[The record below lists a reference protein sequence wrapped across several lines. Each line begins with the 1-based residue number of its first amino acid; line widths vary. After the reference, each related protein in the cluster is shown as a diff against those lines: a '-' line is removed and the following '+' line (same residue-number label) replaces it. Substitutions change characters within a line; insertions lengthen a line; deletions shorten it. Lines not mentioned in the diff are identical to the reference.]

1 MSATGSRA
9 LGSAD
14 INASAN
20 PWLIAVLVAF
30 AAFMEVLDTTIANV
44 GLPYIAG
51 GMGVSEDEASWV
63 VTTYLVANAVSLTGS
78 SYLAQRFGRKPFFL
92 ICLALFTASS
102 VLCGFAPNL
111 QSLLLFRILQGLG
124 GGGMVPVAQ
133 SILASAFPPEKRGQG
148 FALFGIAVVVAPV
161 VGPTLGG
168 WIADNFSWQWCFLI
182 NGPIGL
188 VAIGLIGTLLRESNP
203 ALAEHRRFT
212 KQTPGFDLVGFVL
225 VATFLG
231 ALEIALDRGLEDD
244 WFSSTFIVIAT
255 AGCALAFILMIPWEL
270 SRSNPMIDI
279 RMVATRQF
287 GTSFLVML
295 GAGAILLATTQYL
308 PQLVQQNFGY
318 TATLAG
324 LVLTPGGVVTVFMMP
339 LVGRLSGKVQPRY
352 LIAAGA
358 AICAFAMYDMTRI
371 NGEMGFWSFATSR
384 IYVGIGLPL
393 VFLPILAASYDG
405 IAPDKTDMASALIN
419 VARNTGGS
427 IGISLANNV
436 LAHREQFHQSR
447 LVELANPTTTQY
459 QNTLKQVIDYFT
471 AQGSSLAQAQQ
482 QAFNWI
488 SQQVQTQATY
498 LAYIDVFWTLTLISL
513 AAIPLALTLRK
524 VKLGGAAQVAH

>member
-1 MSATGSRA
+1 
-9 LGSAD
+9 
-14 INASAN
+14 
-20 PWLIAVLVAF
+20 
-30 AAFMEVLDTTIANV
+30 MEVLDTTIANV
-44 GLPYIAG
+44 ALPYIAG

-78 SYLAQRFGRKPFFL
+78 SYLAQRLGRKPFFL

-133 SILASAFPPEKRGQG
+133 SILAGAFPPEKRGQG

-188 VAIGLIGTLLRESNP
+188 VAIGLIGALLRESNA
-203 ALAEHRRFT
+203 ALAEHQRFT
-212 KQTPGFDLVGFVL
+212 KQAHRFDLTGFVL

-255 AGCALAFILMIPWEL
+255 AVCALAFVLMIPWEL
-270 SRSNPMIDI
+270 SRRNPMIDI

-318 TATLAG
+318 TATWAG
-324 LVLTPGGVVTVFMMP
+324 LVLTPGGLVTVIMMP
-339 LVGRLSGKVQPRY
+339 LVGRLTGKVQPRY

-358 AICAFAMYDMTRI
+358 AICAFGMYDMTRI

-459 QNTLKQVIDYFT
+459 QHTL
-471 AQGSSLAQAQQ
+471 
-482 QAFNWI
+482 
-488 SQQVQTQATY
+488 
-498 LAYIDVFWTLTLISL
+498 
-513 AAIPLALTLRK
+513 
-524 VKLGGAAQVAH
+524 

>member
-1 MSATGSRA
+1 
-9 LGSAD
+9 
-14 INASAN
+14 
-20 PWLIAVLVAF
+20 
-30 AAFMEVLDTTIANV
+30 
-44 GLPYIAG
+44 
-51 GMGVSEDEASWV
+51 
-63 VTTYLVANAVSLTGS
+63 
-78 SYLAQRFGRKPFFL
+78 
-92 ICLALFTASS
+92 
-102 VLCGFAPNL
+102 
-111 QSLLLFRILQGLG
+111 
-124 GGGMVPVAQ
+124 
-133 SILASAFPPEKRGQG
+133 
-148 FALFGIAVVVAPV
+148 
-161 VGPTLGG
+161 
-168 WIADNFSWQWCFLI
+168 
-182 NGPIGL
+182 
-188 VAIGLIGTLLRESNP
+188 
-203 ALAEHRRFT
+203 
-212 KQTPGFDLVGFVL
+212 
-225 VATFLG
+225 
-231 ALEIALDRGLEDD
+231 
-244 WFSSTFIVIAT
+244 
-255 AGCALAFILMIPWEL
+255 MIPWEL
-270 SRSNPMIDI
+270 SRRNPMIDI

-318 TATLAG
+318 TATWAG
-324 LVLTPGGVVTVFMMP
+324 LVLTPGGLVTVIMMP

-459 QNTLKQVIDYFT
+459 QHTLKQVMDYFT

-513 AAIPLALTLRK
+513 AAIPLALILRK
-524 VKLGGAAQVAH
+524 VKLRGPAPVAH